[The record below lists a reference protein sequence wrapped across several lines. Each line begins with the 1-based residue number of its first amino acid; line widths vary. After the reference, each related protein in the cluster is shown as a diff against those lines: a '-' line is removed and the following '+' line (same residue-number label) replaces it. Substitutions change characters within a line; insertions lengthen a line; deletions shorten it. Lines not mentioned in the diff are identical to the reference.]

1 MTNLGCPLVPNAPCE
16 LDKITHMWH
25 QITHGGIQSRQS
37 KSHMVAGLQWNV
49 SKKSISHPEA
59 ALQYIYIYLDLQ
71 TPNIFWPFWLFT
83 NYGWNRLVFLGSSSK
98 TETPKNHANW
108 IILNVSN
115 IFLPSPTH
123 VSSNF
128 WGCQSSALEL
138 FMQVWLRN
146 PTYFFCAKHFGTESA
161 KNKKHQNAPQTSRKN
176 PQNAR
181 KNPQTPANPESW
193 VFSLCLHIAA
203 SSVVV
208 FERHRDKK

>member
-83 NYGWNRLVFLGSSSK
+83 NYGWNRLVFWDCHQKLYTYDRAITKVHFATNLPSRLRRPC
-98 TETPKNHANW
+98 ETSRLVFHDFATSLAKSRCE
-108 IILNVSN
+108 ILNQWTSVDPDSWRLMVRG
-115 IFLPSPTH
+115 FLGWFIIGFPT
-123 VSSNF
+123 VAAYY
-128 WGCQSSALEL
+128 ALI
-138 FMQVWLRN
+138 MVDSGW
-146 PTYFFCAKHFGTESA
+146 
-161 KNKKHQNAPQTSRKN
+161 
-176 PQNAR
+176 
-181 KNPQTPANPESW
+181 
-193 VFSLCLHIAA
+193 
-203 SSVVV
+203 
-208 FERHRDKK
+208 